1 MYVHKHKVRI
11 IEFIL
16 YDIYIYVCTDAEKMH
31 TMYNAFCFYSKKIKL
46 AKQRKAMMHNP
57 QAATNLKTKVRK
69 LPLEKSQLLHAK
81 MSEGLPPVNNIGN
94 NITNSSEIISSLLQ
108 GGSLD
113 QSITTS
119 SLSNLQTSLLTS
131 ASNSEMSNSTLMG
144 GVTPSDNLLKSIL
157 SGSLSA
163 KTEKLGVK
171 SSSPT
176 GKVNNKPASESAAL
190 PKVKPVL
197 PDDLPESL
205 LSKITLLE
213 MVCIVVCMN
222 NEVPL
227 TLCKL
232 CTKMFDTFL
241 CRWLH

>member
-1 MYVHKHKVRI
+1 M
-11 IEFIL
+11 
-16 YDIYIYVCTDAEKMH
+16 IYIYICTDAEKMH

-131 ASNSEMSNSTLMG
+131 ASNSEMSNSTLMS

-213 MVCIVVCMN
+213 MVCMYYSMY
-222 NEVPL
+222 EQ
-227 TLCKL
+227 
-232 CTKMFDTFL
+232 
-241 CRWLH
+241 